1 MRHTLLYLLAAVLAA
16 GSACSAVHAPAR
28 TWPTGP
34 AVATA
39 GATVRTDP
47 PSGEASLASYVQ
59 QVRELSRRVRPRAT
73 DALVAERWSQ
83 DLAAAI
89 ARHSTTPTHASQ
101 VGLAQAYVRAGIL
114 DKAYEYFATAARL
127 DPNDGAAWDGL
138 ARIWRDWGFSHIG
151 LGDAYRAVWASPR
164 SPAVHN
170 TLGTIL
176 QFLGRGRD
184 ARVQFVRALECD
196 GGAAYAQNNLCYS
209 WLMEANADAASIAC
223 GRALALEPGMTP
235 ARNNLALAKAVAGD
249 LAGAAET
256 FGAVSGE
263 AAAHY
268 NLGIVYLAQRRY
280 AAAADAFD
288 RAALLQPALI
298 LARDRARQARQ
309 FAADALRSEGANER
323 R

>member
-1 MRHTLLYLLAAVLAA
+1 MRLTLLYLLAAVLAA
-16 GSACSAVHAPAR
+16 GSGCAAAHAPAR

-89 ARHSTTPTHASQ
+89 ARHSTTPTHASE

-114 DKAYEYFATAARL
+114 DMAYEHFATAARL

-138 ARIWRDWGFSHIG
+138 ARIWRDWGFSHLG

-209 WLMEANADAASIAC
+209 WLMEADVDAASVEC
-223 GRALALEPGMTP
+223 RGALATEPGLVP
-235 ARNNLALAKAVAGD
+235 ARNNLALARAIAGD
-249 LAGAAET
+249 LAGAAEI
-256 FGAVSGE
+256 FGAVGGE
-263 AAAHY
+263 AAAQY

-280 AAAADAFD
+280 PAAADAFD
-288 RAALLQPALI
+288 RAAALQPSLL
-298 LARDRARQARQ
+298 LARGRAAQARQ
-309 FAADALRSEGANER
+309 HAADAIENGGSHER